1 MTTTKKRQ
9 QLEAKLDGRQRKA
22 ALLCVEREFA
32 PQAERMTFEDI
43 ATEVGVS
50 RQSLLKW
57 RQQNRAFIDY
67 VNYLADD
74 FLAAER
80 AFVYRQLMKSISGEQ
95 PSIKGIDLYFK
106 RHGLI
111 TERSVVETVESGGR
125 DEADIAA
132 DIAELDDLLG
142 DGAGEVSNDD

>member
-1 MTTTKKRQ
+1 
-9 QLEAKLDGRQRKA
+9 
-22 ALLCVEREFA
+22 
-32 PQAERMTFEDI
+32 MTFEDI

-57 RQQNRAFIDY
+57 RQQNRASIDY

-142 DGAGEVSNDD
+142 DGADE

>member
-32 PQAERMTFEDI
+32 PQNERMTFEDI
-43 ATEVGVS
+43 ASEVGVS

-142 DGAGEVSNDD
+142 EDGGTNED